1 MQTLST
7 AMAMGARRRPRGR
20 SAQRQGQ
27 LRYGRRAVACCWQLG
42 RQGSQV
48 AAVATAWPFECGCI
62 MVAAGAAA
70 AVDGDEDLMGLVGGS
85 VGGIDATAMS

>member
-1 MQTLST
+1 
-7 AMAMGARRRPRGR
+7 
-20 SAQRQGQ
+20 
-27 LRYGRRAVACCWQLG
+27 
-42 RQGSQV
+42 
-48 AAVATAWPFECGCI
+48 VATAWPFECGCI